1 MKLLSEEIDFKKF
14 NLQYAGKPANIRRRA
29 MQQLQQKRNLNIE
42 KNRNAMSKK
51 MRGKYANK

>member
-1 MKLLSEEIDFKKF
+1 LKLLSEEIDFKKF

-29 MQQLQQKRNLNIE
+29 MQLQQKRNLNIE